1 MIRMLF
7 IGIALVVVTS
17 FVQAQ
22 ATDPSKVQQ
31 IATQICSAC
40 HGNDGNSTSPA
51 NPHLAGQ
58 HADYIAKQLKH
69 FRDGIRVNAIMA
81 PMVANLKN
89 DSDLK
94 LLGQYY
100 AQQKIKPAT
109 AKNKALAERG
119 QKLYR
124 GGNSATSVPAC
135 AGCHA
140 PNGVGIPS
148 QYPRLAGQFADYTYA
163 QLKAFKNGERGA
175 DEQKDANGKIMA
187 AIAIKLSDREMQEV
201 AEYIA
206 GLR

>member
-1 MIRMLF
+1 MIRMF
-7 IGIALVVVTS
+7 VIGIALVVTS
-17 FVQAQ
+17 SVQGQ
-22 ATDPSKVQQ
+22 ATDSSKVQQ

-40 HGNDGNSTSPA
+40 HGNDGNSASPA

-69 FRDGIRVNAIMA
+69 FREGIRVNAIMS

-124 GGNSATSVPAC
+124 GGNSAAGVPAC

-187 AIAIKLSDREMQEV
+187 AIAVKLSDQEMREV
-201 AEYIA
+201 AEYLA